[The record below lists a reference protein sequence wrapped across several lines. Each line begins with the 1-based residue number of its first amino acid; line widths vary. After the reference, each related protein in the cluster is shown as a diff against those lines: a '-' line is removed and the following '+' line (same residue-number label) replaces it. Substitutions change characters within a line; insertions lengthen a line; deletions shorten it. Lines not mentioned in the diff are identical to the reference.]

1 MIIQGLMEVL
11 QPMTILLVAIGTV
24 VGIIFGA
31 IPGLTATMAIVMF
44 LPVTYSMAASE
55 GISMLMALYIGG
67 ISGGLIS
74 AILLNIP
81 GTPSSVATCFDGKP
95 MANKGEAGKA
105 LGSGVVFSFVGTIIG
120 IGLLVV
126 LSPVLCGFALKFQA
140 YEYCALAIF
149 SLSMVIA
156 LTGHDMPKGL
166 VSAVL
171 GSLLATVGL
180 SPIDSKPRFTF
191 GLYQLN
197 NGFALV
203 VLLIGLFAIAEV
215 MSFAE
220 SVRKG
225 QNFTVETNYKI
236 KGAGFS
242 LKEGLAQTKNAIV
255 SALIGVG
262 IGILPGIGG
271 GVSCMI
277 SYTVSKNTSKH
288 RELYGTGIMDGVVAS
303 ETANNA
309 TIGGAMIPLL
319 ALGIP
324 GDAAT
329 AMLLGGLQIHNV
341 APGPLIYEKNG
352 VVVYAIFFAMVLS
365 AIFMMLFMLLGMRFF
380 VSVLK
385 IPKNFLLPVV
395 VVLCGIGA
403 IGNANMLFD
412 TYCMVAFGYDA
423 FEPVAVYGIQ
433 SGENIVV
440 PADAPYDSLT
450 DLIEASKATP
460 GQIKFGISTG
470 GGVYIQSCV
479 LTNLGGAQFNI
490 IDVGD
495 GATRLTALLGG
506 EVDATSLPYSTA
518 ADYIAKGQLKSLCTC
533 LSKAPD
539 LLPDQK
545 VASETIPE
553 LIIDTEY
560 VLLAPKGTP
569 AEIVEAMN
577 AAVLEAT
584 STDDWKT
591 MVNNYCFQ
599 NPFVLNVEDTI
610 ANLTEQR
617 NLFQSFVPFL

>member
-1 MIIQGLMEVL
+1 MILQGLMEVL
-11 QPMTILLVAIGTV
+11 QPMTILLMAVGTV
-24 VGIIFGA
+24 VGIIFGS
-31 IPGLTATMAIVMF
+31 IPGLTATMALVMF
-44 LPVTYSMAASE
+44 LPATYSMTASE

-95 MANKGEAGKA
+95 MADKGEAGKA
-105 LGSGVVFSFVGTIIG
+105 LGTGVVFSFIGTVIG
-120 IGLLVV
+120 IALLVV
-126 LSPVLCGFALKFQA
+126 LSPVLCNFALKFQA

-171 GSLLATVGL
+171 GALLATVGL
-180 SPIDSKPRFTF
+180 APIDSKPRFTF

-215 MSFAE
+215 MAFAE
-220 SVRKG
+220 SVRQE
-225 QNFTVETNYKI
+225 QNYTIRNNVKI
-236 KGAGFS
+236 KGVGFS
-242 LKEGLAQTKNAIV
+242 FKEFIGQTRNAIV

-303 ETANNA
+303 ETANNG

-324 GDAAT
+324 GDAVT
-329 AMLLGGLQIHNV
+329 AVLLGGLQVHNV

-352 VVVYAIFFAMVLS
+352 VVVYAIFFAMVIS

-380 VSVLK
+380 ISVLR

-412 TYCMVAFGYDA
+412 TYCMVGFGLMSYLMIKSKIPTVPMILGFILGPT
-423 FEPVAVYGIQ
+423 FEQNLRRVSQ
-433 SGENIVV
+433 
-440 PADAPYDSLT
+440 L
-450 DLIEASKATP
+450 ASSDP
-460 GQIKFGISTG
+460 FWNHPIF
-470 GGVYIQSCV
+470 CV
-479 LTNLGGAQFNI
+479 LIIATVFVVIFSVRSNLKDAKRAQE
-490 IDVGD
+490 
-495 GATRLTALLGG
+495 A
-506 EVDATSLPYSTA
+506 
-518 ADYIAKGQLKSLCTC
+518 
-533 LSKAPD
+533 
-539 LLPDQK
+539 
-545 VASETIPE
+545 E
-553 LIIDTEY
+553 L
-560 VLLAPKGTP
+560 
-569 AEIVEAMN
+569 AEIQAAKN
-577 AAVLEAT
+577 AGIGE
-584 STDDWKT
+584 
-591 MVNNYCFQ
+591 
-599 NPFVLNVEDTI
+599 
-610 ANLTEQR
+610 
-617 NLFQSFVPFL
+617 

>member
-225 QNFTVETNYKI
+225 QNFTVETDYKI

-303 ETANNA
+303 ESANNA

-412 TYCMVAFGYDA
+412 TYCMVAFGLMSYLLIKSKVPTVPMILGFILGPT
-423 FEPVAVYGIQ
+423 FETNLRRVSQ
-433 SGENIVV
+433 
-440 PADAPYDSLT
+440 L
-450 DLIEASKATP
+450 ASSNP
-460 GQIKFGISTG
+460 FWNHPIF
-470 GGVYIQSCV
+470 CV
-479 LTNLGGAQFNI
+479 LI
-490 IDVGD
+490 I
-495 GATRLTALLGG
+495 AT
-506 EVDATSLPYSTA
+506 VFVVIFSTR
-518 ADYIAKGQLKSLCTC
+518 
-533 LSKAPD
+533 
-539 LLPDQK
+539 
-545 VASETIPE
+545 
-553 LIIDTEY
+553 
-560 VLLAPKGTP
+560 
-569 AEIVEAMN
+569 
-577 AAVLEAT
+577 
-584 STDDWKT
+584 
-591 MVNNYCFQ
+591 
-599 NPFVLNVEDTI
+599 
-610 ANLTEQR
+610 ANLKDAKRAQEAELAEMKAAKQAGIDE
-617 NLFQSFVPFL
+617 

>member
-1 MIIQGLMEVL
+1 MIIEGLMEVL

-24 VGIIFGA
+24 VGIIFGS

-44 LPVTYSMAASE
+44 LPVTYSMTASE

-95 MANKGEAGKA
+95 MADKGEAGKA
-105 LGSGVVFSFVGTIIG
+105 LGTGVVFSFLGTIIG
-120 IGLLVV
+120 ICLLMV
-126 LSPVLCGFALKFQA
+126 LAPVLCDFALKFQA
-140 YEYCALAIF
+140 YEYCALAVF

-171 GSLLATVGL
+171 GALLATVGL
-180 SPIDSKPRFTF
+180 APIDSRPRFTF
-191 GLYQLN
+191 GLFQLN

-203 VLLIGLFAIAEV
+203 VLLIGLFAISEV
-215 MSFAE
+215 MAYAE
-220 SVRKG
+220 SVRQK
-225 QNFTVETNYKI
+225 QDFTVRSGVKI
-236 KGAGFS
+236 KGVGFTF
-242 LKEGLAQTKNAIV
+242 KEFVGQLRNAVV

-277 SYTVSKNTSKH
+277 SYTVSKNTSKR

-303 ETANNA
+303 ETANNG

-319 ALGIP
+319 SLGIP

-352 VVVYAIFFAMVLS
+352 TVVYAIFFAMVLS

-385 IPKNFLLPVV
+385 IPKNYLLPVV
-395 VVLCGIGA
+395 VVLCAIGA

-412 TYCMVAFGYDA
+412 TYCMVGFGLMSYLMIKSKIPTVPMILGFILGPT
-423 FEPVAVYGIQ
+423 FEQNLRRVSQ
-433 SGENIVV
+433 
-440 PADAPYDSLT
+440 L
-450 DLIEASKATP
+450 ASSDP
-460 GQIKFGISTG
+460 FWHHPIF
-470 GGVYIQSCV
+470 CV
-479 LTNLGGAQFNI
+479 LI
-490 IDVGD
+490 I
-495 GATRLTALLGG
+495 AT
-506 EVDATSLPYSTA
+506 VFVVIFSTR
-518 ADYIAKGQLKSLCTC
+518 
-533 LSKAPD
+533 
-539 LLPDQK
+539 
-545 VASETIPE
+545 
-553 LIIDTEY
+553 
-560 VLLAPKGTP
+560 
-569 AEIVEAMN
+569 
-577 AAVLEAT
+577 
-584 STDDWKT
+584 
-591 MVNNYCFQ
+591 
-599 NPFVLNVEDTI
+599 
-610 ANLTEQR
+610 ANLKDARRAEQAELDAMAQAGG
-617 NLFQSFVPFL
+617 NDE